1 MGETDDT
8 TPSMSNE
15 PHITPGNHDY
25 TLCSEKNTQSQILS
39 YLHEWC
45 VNLNKNFSEH
55 TQGTVYANNVKIRH
69 SLWPMTYLRHIFWL
83 KLERVYSKR

>member
-39 YLHEWC
+39 YLHE
-45 VNLNKNFSEH
+45 
-55 TQGTVYANNVKIRH
+55 
-69 SLWPMTYLRHIFWL
+69 
-83 KLERVYSKR
+83 